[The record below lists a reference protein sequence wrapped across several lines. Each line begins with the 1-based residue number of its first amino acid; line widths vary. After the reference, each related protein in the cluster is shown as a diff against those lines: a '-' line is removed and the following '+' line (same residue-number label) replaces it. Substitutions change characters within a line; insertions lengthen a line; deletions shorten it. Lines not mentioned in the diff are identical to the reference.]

1 MALYVQTNVQS
12 MNTMRTLNIKT
23 KSLDSS
29 NEKLASG
36 LSINSAKDDPANL
49 QISNNFT
56 SQIASKD
63 RANRNADEGVAV
75 AQTIEG
81 ALDETTTLLQRIR
94 TLALQSANGTNSEA
108 DRNALQQEVAQM
120 SDEITKIACKTTFGG
135 AQVLRGADNGLIDAN
150 GFLTLQIGANGGD
163 QIKIDLSN
171 SYRMEDLHKKV
182 GQGMQ
187 GGYDAV
193 NNVFDVSTQENADD
207 VLANIDAFIQTIDEA
222 RGELGSSMNRLE
234 STIRN
239 QSSQVQNESD
249 ARSRMRDTDFAKE
262 TSAYASTQI
271 AQQAASKILMQANAT
286 PNFVLSLLR

>member
-1 MALYVQTNVQS
+1 MALYVHTNVQS

-36 LSINSAKDDPANL
+36 QNINSAKDDPANL
-49 QISNNFT
+49 QISNRFT
-56 SQIASKD
+56 SQISSKD

-94 TLALQSANGTNSEA
+94 TLALESANGIYSQA
-108 DRNALQQEVAQM
+108 DRDALQQEVAQM

-135 AQVLRGADNGLIDAN
+135 AQVLRGANNGLIDAN
-150 GFLTLQIGANGGD
+150 GFLTLQVGANGGD

-171 SYRMEDLHKKV
+171 SYRMEDLYNKV
-182 GQGMQ
+182 GQGMK
-187 GGYDAV
+187 GGYDKT
-193 NNVFDVSTQENADD
+193 NNVFDVSTQEKADD

-222 RGELGSSMNRLE
+222 RGELGANMNRLE
-234 STIRN
+234 STMRN

-262 TSAYASTQI
+262 TSTYASTQI
-271 AQQAASKILMQANAT
+271 AKQAASKILMQANAT